1 MTEREKN
8 QQNTITLQSAEPYS
22 SVTTGMEHVPVP
34 ITWRKEFASLFL
46 LGLPMALTQLVQFSI
61 STIDLLMIGQLGAQA
76 LASASLGL
84 AIFYATWL
92 VGFGP
97 MMAVTPLVSQTL
109 GADPDNTRDARISV
123 RMGLWAIILTFPM
136 MFLIY
141 FFSTDIALML
151 GQAEAT
157 SNAAGDYILAL
168 APGMPFALGVFLLRN
183 FLAAIDRT
191 RVPLAVIMIVTMLNT
206 LLNWLL
212 IYGNWGFPEW
222 GLVGAG
228 IASSLSHMTGFT
240 LLVLYIQW
248 DKRGRQFDLF
258 ENFFRLHTERLKEIF
273 KLGLPISVTFGFE
286 VMLFNVAVFLMGL
299 IGVNEQAAYQS
310 ALNVAALA
318 FMMPLGFSMAGCVRV
333 GLAAGAKDQNGVR
346 KAAGATIAIC
356 LTAIMAVAVFVVIFP
371 KEIAGFYLDADNAAN
386 TEVLYLIASFLPIA
400 AAFMFFDGIQVAAG
414 QVLRGLKDVT
424 LPMYLTGISY
434 WVVGFPVSV
443 YFGLYTP
450 VGAVGV
456 WWGLLAGL
464 AAASVLL
471 GARLLYLL
479 AHPEKQPA

>member
-1 MTEREKN
+1 MTDNENN
-8 QQNTITLQSAEPYS
+8 QTNNSPAKLSDKQAAVAPGQVNTRSA
-22 SVTTGMEHVPVP
+22 
-34 ITWRKEFASLFL
+34 ITWRQEFSSLFL

-151 GQAEAT
+151 GQAEVT

-191 RVPLAVIMIVTMLNT
+191 RIPLAVIVIVTMLNT

-212 IYGNWGFPEW
+212 IYGNWGFPAW

-228 IASSLSHMTGFT
+228 LASSLSHMTGFT

-346 KAAGATIAIC
+346 KAAGATMVIC
-356 LTAIMAVAVFVVIFP
+356 LTAIMAVALFVILFP
-371 KEIAGFYLDADNAAN
+371 EDIAGFYLNTDNATN
-386 TEVLYLIASFLPIA
+386 IEVLILIASFLPIA
-400 AAFMFFDGIQVAAG
+400 AAFMFFDGVQVAAG

-434 WVVGFPVSV
+434 WLVGFPVSV

-471 GARLLYLL
+471 GGRLLYLL
-479 AHPEKQPA
+479 KYPEKQAT